1 MGQAPST
8 HVELPEEKAAATATT
23 EAPRRNRG
31 RLALDLC
38 TCLLLLSLSS
48 NVFAIVFAL
57 TRRAA
62 TLALACPLPMRL
74 DPPDAITRPHKNSMQ
89 PRPSCPPVAALGG
102 RCGQSFVDFPPL
114 LPRGRAPAY
123 PYVCCD
129 SEAPTGPFPFTG
141 AAKFERWSHYKDA
154 GLAVCRPG
162 RESRIAA

>member
-62 TLALACPLPMRL
+62 TPALAPSSHAARPLPKRYQGRTQT
-74 DPPDAITRPHKNSMQ
+74 PCSPA
-89 PRPSCPPVAALGG
+89 PPVAALGG